1 MNTVFIE
8 NINNIMKK
16 NVFKF
21 NILLILVTILVS
33 TSCQDSKKS
42 GFISELNSKRIFD
55 DNILG
60 EQDLEMFTKLVEHI
74 WYNGKI
80 TDLNLAGRFSNAPQ
94 TIYLALRSKGQRLTD
109 TWQTDIGLPE
119 TLARAVN
126 QAKQTIN
133 ASQINNIDTLEIV
146 LSHSFRELNNSKDR
160 ERALTNIHRGI
171 HGYELSYQDKT
182 ERFSPTY
189 AIASNRSNKRLRELF
204 QEKYKLTDTQ
214 MENDVRYLTFEGVQ
228 VLVYPGQTKAVLMER
243 GNIFVPQYEVTA
255 ENTRNMAARAIEW
268 MLNNFHSDG
277 RFTYMYQP
285 SIGAE
290 SRARNMIRLWMATTA
305 LGKVVAKTN
314 QPKLWNIV
322 ERNID
327 YNLQQ
332 FYHEEGQ
339 YGLIEWDGKVKLGAL
354 AIAAT
359 AIVEHPKRKKW
370 ARQEAAM
377 RRTINSLWNTDGS
390 FNTFY
395 KPKERNDNQNF
406 YPGEVLLLWSIL
418 YEDNKDEQLLKR
430 FMKSFEYYRKWHLGI
445 NRNPAFVPWHT
456 QAYYK
461 MWTQTADEQLREF
474 IFEMNDWLLSVQQ
487 TEDNVEYRDT
497 VGRFYDP
504 NRPFGPP
511 HSSATGVYLEGLID
525 AFELARQTDDK
536 KRMDAYRTTILRGL
550 RSIMQLQFTDD
561 IDMFYIPKRKYVRG
575 GIRTTVYDNQIRC
588 DNVQHNLMATLKIID
603 VFKEEDYEKR

>member
-119 TLARAVN
+119 TLVLAVN